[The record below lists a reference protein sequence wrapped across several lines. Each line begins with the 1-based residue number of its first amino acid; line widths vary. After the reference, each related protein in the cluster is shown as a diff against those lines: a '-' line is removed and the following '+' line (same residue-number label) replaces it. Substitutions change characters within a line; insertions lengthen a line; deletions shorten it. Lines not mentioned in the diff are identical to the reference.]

1 VPDEPEN
8 SPENQPADPNT
19 VTITVPAQNSTNTT
33 AGYVQPAVQTTTPRQ
48 ARSGSEPSTF
58 SPEDVERIRT
68 EERERYQAQLTR
80 ADELQTELAKY
91 RQSEEER
98 VKAEDK
104 LRKEAEKADKK
115 KAEEEMELRDL
126 IAKKDAEWEV
136 KLAEERAEREKALA
150 VLDQERRFAG
160 LQGYL
165 SQRMMTDGERI
176 APQLRRLVAGNS
188 EQEIDA
194 SINNLIQITD
204 EIAGETSQVLQQ
216 QSASRRTV
224 GVTAPPMG
232 PIDMT
237 PQTRTL
243 SADDIKNMT
252 TDEYAALREGPNG
265 LMAAAAQAYRNR

>member
-1 VPDEPEN
+1 MPDEPEN
-8 SPENQPADPNT
+8 SPENQPSDPNS
-19 VTITVPAQNSTNTT
+19 VTITVPQNSMTGTGQIQTN
-33 AGYVQPAVQTTTPRQ
+33 VPPAAPPRQ
-48 ARSGSEPSTF
+48 ARTGSEPSTF
-58 SPEDVERIRT
+58 SPEDVERIRQ
-68 EERERYQAQLTR
+68 EERDRYQAQLSR
-80 ADELQTELAKY
+80 ADELQAELAKY
-91 RQSEEER
+91 RSSEEER
-98 VKAEDK
+98 AKAEDK
-104 LRKEAEKADKK
+104 LRKEAERAAKK
-115 KAEEEMELRDL
+115 KEEEEMELRDL
-126 IAKKDAEWEV
+126 IAKKDAEWET

-150 VLDQERRFAG
+150 VLDQERRYAG
-160 LQGYL
+160 LQNYL
-165 SQRMMTDGERI
+165 TQRMMTDGERI

-188 EQEIDA
+188 EEEIDA
-194 SINNLIQITD
+194 SILNLVQITD

-232 PIDMT
+232 PTDMT

>member
-1 VPDEPEN
+1 MPDEPEN
-8 SPENQPADPNT
+8 TPENQPPDPGGI
-19 VTITVPAQNSTNTT
+19 TITLPPQGGPAQPP
-33 AGYVQPAVQTTTPRQ
+33 AQPPGQPARQPR
-48 ARSGSEPSTF
+48 AGNEPNVF
-58 SPEDVERIRT
+58 SPEDVERIRS
-68 EERERYQAQLTR
+68 EERERYQAQLSR
-80 ADELQTELAKY
+80 ADELQAELAKY

-98 VKAEDK
+98 AKAEDK
-104 LRKEAEKADKK
+104 IRKDAERAAKK
-115 KAEEEMELRDL
+115 KEEEEMELRDL
-126 IAKKDAEWEV
+126 IAKKDQEWET
-136 KLAEERAEREKALA
+136 KLEVERAERQKALA
-150 VLDQERRFAG
+150 VLEQERRFAG
-160 LQGYL
+160 LQSYM

-188 EQEIDA
+188 EEEIDA

-204 EIAGETSQVLQQ
+204 EIAGETTQVLQQ

-232 PIDMT
+232 PTDMT
-237 PQTRTL
+237 PQSRTL